1 MTKKRQ
7 ADKRESSDSK
17 NEKKTAIGVGLD
29 RQLVKAMQSDPEM
42 SAIVGEL
49 NTVMDICDEHDIDA
63 VLLMRDTASIG
74 FLIDE
79 DGEIDAVE
87 SLVLIAELAAANL
100 TVPVEPLFDNAMAK
114 VEEIASNEK
123 TGNRAFFVI
132 VEELVGAA
140 VSTNE
145 DGNCVS
151 STYVNATDAI
161 VIVGKDCL
169 YKTSFDK
176 NKMEFYPTDLEDTEL
191 WKKLCEWCS
200 KHDTVDMLRDFFK
213 AKPTNCK

>member
-1 MTKKRQ
+1 MKKRRT
-7 ADKRESSDSK
+7 DKRESADSK

-29 RQLVKAMQSDPEM
+29 RQLVKAMQSDPNM
-42 SAIVGEL
+42 SAIAGEL
-49 NTVMDICDEHDIDA
+49 NTVMDICDEHKIDA
-63 VLLMRDTASIG
+63 ALLMRDTASIC

-79 DGEIDAVE
+79 DEELDAVE
-87 SLVLIAELAAANL
+87 SLVLSAELAAANL
-100 TVPVEPLFDNAMAK
+100 TVPVEPLFDNAMVK

-145 DGNCVS
+145 DGECVS

-161 VIVGKDCL
+161 VIVGRDCL

-200 KHDTVDMLRDFFK
+200 KHDTVDMLRDFLK
-213 AKPTNCK
+213 VKTTNSK

>member
-7 ADKRESSDSK
+7 SDKRESADSK

-29 RQLVKAMQSDPEM
+29 RQLVKAMQSDPVM

-49 NTVMDICDEHDIDA
+49 NTVMDICDEHKIDA
-63 VLLMRDTASIG
+63 VLLMRDSASIC
-74 FLIDE
+74 FLIDDDE
-79 DGEIDAVE
+79 ELDAVE
-87 SLVLIAELAAANL
+87 SLVLSAELAAANL
-100 TVPVEPLFDNAMAK
+100 TVPVEPLFDNAMVK

-132 VEELVGAA
+132 VEELVGAS

-145 DGNCVS
+145 EGECVS

-200 KHDTVDMLRDFFK
+200 KHDTVDMLRDFLK
-213 AKPTNCK
+213 AKTTNGK

>member
-29 RQLVKAMQSDPEM
+29 RQLVKAMQSDPAM
-42 SAIVGEL
+42 SAIAGEL
-49 NTVMDICDEHDIDA
+49 DTVMDICDEHEIDA

-200 KHDTVDMLRDFFK
+200 KHDTVDMLRDFLK
-213 AKPTNCK
+213 EKTTNSK

>member
-1 MTKKRQ
+1 MKKRRT
-7 ADKRESSDSK
+7 DKRESADSK

-29 RQLVKAMQSDPEM
+29 RQLVKAMQSDPNM
-42 SAIVGEL
+42 SAIAGEL
-49 NTVMDICDEHDIDA
+49 NTVMDICDEHKIDA
-63 VLLMRDTASIG
+63 ALLMRDTASIC

-79 DGEIDAVE
+79 DEELDAVE
-87 SLVLIAELAAANL
+87 SLVLSAELAAANL
-100 TVPVEPLFDNAMAK
+100 TVPVEPLFDNAMVK

-145 DGNCVS
+145 DGECVS

-176 NKMEFYPTDLEDTEL
+176 NKMEFFPTDLEDTEL

-200 KHDTVDMLRDFFK
+200 KHDTVDMLRDFLK
-213 AKPTNCK
+213 VKTTNSK

>member
-1 MTKKRQ
+1 MSKKR
-7 ADKRESSDSK
+7 KFSDSK
-17 NEKKTAIGVGLD
+17 NEKNTKFGIGIELD
-29 RQLVKAMQSDPEM
+29 RQLVKAMQSDPGM
-42 SAIVGEL
+42 SAIAGEL
-49 NTVMDICDEHDIDA
+49 DTVMDICDEHKIDA
-63 VLLMRDTASIG
+63 ALLMRDSASIC
-74 FLIDE
+74 FLIDGDE
-79 DGEIDAVE
+79 ELDAVE
-87 SLVLIAELAAANL
+87 SLVLSAELAAANL
-100 TVPVEPLFDNAMAK
+100 TVPVEPLFDNAMVK

-140 VSTNE
+140 VSTNK
-145 DGNCVS
+145 DGECVS

-176 NKMEFYPTDLEDTEL
+176 NKMEFFPTDLEDTEL

>member
-1 MTKKRQ
+1 MSKKRQ
-7 ADKRESSDSK
+7 PDKRESADSK
-17 NEKKTAIGVGLD
+17 KRKKTAVGVSLD
-29 RQLVKAMQSDPEM
+29 RQLVKAMQSDPGM
-42 SAIVGEL
+42 SAIAGEL
-49 NTVMDICDEHDIDA
+49 DTVMDICDEHKIVA
-63 VLLMRDTASIG
+63 ALLMRDTASIC

-79 DGEIDAVE
+79 DGQLDAVE
-87 SLVLIAELAAANL
+87 SLVLSAELAAANL
-100 TVPVEPLFDNAMAK
+100 TVPVEPLFDNAMVK

-140 VSTNE
+140 VSTNK
-145 DGNCVS
+145 DGECVS

-176 NKMEFYPTDLEDTEL
+176 NKMEFFPTDLEDTEL

-200 KHDTVDMLRDFFK
+200 KHDTVDMLRDFLK
-213 AKPTNCK
+213 AKPAN

>member
-29 RQLVKAMQSDPEM
+29 RQLVKAMQSDPAM
-42 SAIVGEL
+42 SAIAGEL
-49 NTVMDICDEHDIDA
+49 DTVMDICDEHEIDA

-200 KHDTVDMLRDFFK
+200 KHDTVDMLRDFLK
-213 AKPTNCK
+213 AKTTNSK

>member
-1 MTKKRQ
+1 MSKKRQ

-29 RQLVKAMQSDPEM
+29 RQLVKAMQSDPDM
-42 SAIVGEL
+42 SAIAGEL
-49 NTVMDICDEHDIDA
+49 NTVMDICDEHKIDA
-63 VLLMRDTASIG
+63 ALLMRDTASIC
-74 FLIDE
+74 FLIDGDE
-79 DGEIDAVE
+79 ELDAVE
-87 SLVLIAELAAANL
+87 SLVLSAELAAAKL
-100 TVPVEPLFDNAMAK
+100 TVPVEPLFDNATTK

-145 DGNCVS
+145 DGECVS

-176 NKMEFYPTDLEDTEL
+176 NKMEFFPTDLEDTEL

-200 KHDTVDMLRDFFK
+200 KHDTVDVLRDFFK

>member
-1 MTKKRQ
+1 MKKRRT
-7 ADKRESSDSK
+7 DKRESADSK

-29 RQLVKAMQSDPEM
+29 RQLVKAMQSDPNM
-42 SAIVGEL
+42 SAIAGEL
-49 NTVMDICDEHDIDA
+49 NTVMDICDEHKIDA
-63 VLLMRDTASIG
+63 ALLMRDSASIC
-74 FLIDE
+74 FLTDE
-79 DGEIDAVE
+79 DEELDAVE
-87 SLVLIAELAAANL
+87 SLVLSAELAAANL
-100 TVPVEPLFDNAMAK
+100 TVPVEPLFDNAMVK

-145 DGNCVS
+145 DGECVS

-161 VIVGKDCL
+161 VIVGKNCL

-176 NKMEFYPTDLEDTEL
+176 NKMELFPTDLEDTEL

-200 KHDTVDMLRDFFK
+200 KHDTVDMLRDFLK
-213 AKPTNCK
+213 AKTTNCK

>member
-1 MTKKRQ
+1 MSKKRRT
-7 ADKRESSDSK
+7 DKRESADSK
-17 NEKKTAIGVGLD
+17 NEKKTAIGVSLD

-49 NTVMDICDEHDIDA
+49 NTVMDICDEHKIDA
-63 VLLMRDTASIG
+63 ALLMRDTASIC

-79 DGEIDAVE
+79 DEELDAVE
-87 SLVLIAELAAANL
+87 SLVLSAELAAANL
-100 TVPVEPLFDNAMAK
+100 TVPVEPLFDNAMVK

-161 VIVGKDCL
+161 VIVGRDCL

-200 KHDTVDMLRDFFK
+200 KHDTVDMLRDFLK
-213 AKPTNCK
+213 EKTTNSK

>member
-1 MTKKRQ
+1 MKKRRT
-7 ADKRESSDSK
+7 DKRESADSK

-29 RQLVKAMQSDPEM
+29 RQLVKAMQSDPNM
-42 SAIVGEL
+42 SAIAGEL
-49 NTVMDICDEHDIDA
+49 NTVMDICDEHKIDA
-63 VLLMRDTASIG
+63 ALLMRDSASIC
-74 FLIDE
+74 FLTDE
-79 DGEIDAVE
+79 DEELDAVE
-87 SLVLIAELAAANL
+87 SLVLSAELAAANL
-100 TVPVEPLFDNAMAK
+100 TVPVEPLFDNAMVK

-200 KHDTVDMLRDFFK
+200 KHDTVDMLRDFLK
-213 AKPTNCK
+213 EKTTNSK

>member
-1 MTKKRQ
+1 MSKKRQ
-7 ADKRESSDSK
+7 ADKRESADSK
-17 NEKKTAIGVGLD
+17 NEKKTALGVGLN

-42 SAIVGEL
+42 SAIAGEL
-49 NTVMDICDEHDIDA
+49 DTVMDICDEHEIDA
-63 VLLMRDTASIG
+63 VLLMRDTASIC
-74 FLIDE
+74 FLIDGDE
-79 DGEIDAVE
+79 ELDAVE
-87 SLVLIAELAAANL
+87 SLVLSAELAAANL
-100 TVPVEPLFDNAMAK
+100 TVPVEPLFDNAMVK

-145 DGNCVS
+145 DGECVS

-200 KHDTVDMLRDFFK
+200 KHDTVDMLRDFLK
-213 AKPTNCK
+213 VKTTNSK

>member
-1 MTKKRQ
+1 MSKKRQ
-7 ADKRESSDSK
+7 SDKRESSDSK

-29 RQLVKAMQSDPEM
+29 RQLVKAMQSDPGM
-42 SAIVGEL
+42 SAIAREL
-49 NTVMDICDEHDIDA
+49 DTVMDICDEHKIDA
-63 VLLMRDTASIG
+63 ALLMRDSASIC
-74 FLIDE
+74 FLIDGDE
-79 DGEIDAVE
+79 ELDAVE
-87 SLVLIAELAAANL
+87 SLVLSAELAAANL
-100 TVPVEPLFDNAMAK
+100 TVPVEPLFDNAMVK

-132 VEELVGAA
+132 VEELVGAS

-145 DGNCVS
+145 EGECVS
-151 STYVNATDAI
+151 STYVNATDAV

-176 NKMEFYPTDLEDTEL
+176 NKMEFFPTDLEDTEL

-200 KHDTVDMLRDFFK
+200 KHDTVDMLRDFLK
-213 AKPTNCK
+213 VKPTNSK

>member
-1 MTKKRQ
+1 MSKKRQ
-7 ADKRESSDSK
+7 ADKRESADSK
-17 NEKKTAIGVGLD
+17 NEKKTAIGVSLD
-29 RQLVKAMQSDPEM
+29 RQLVKTMKSDPEM
-42 SAIVGEL
+42 SAIAGEL
-49 NTVMDICDEHDIDA
+49 DTVMDICDEHKIDA
-63 VLLMRDTASIG
+63 ALLMRDSASIC

-79 DGEIDAVE
+79 GEEIDAVE

-100 TVPVEPLFDNAMAK
+100 TVPVEPLFDNAMVK

-145 DGNCVS
+145 DGECVS

-200 KHDTVDMLRDFFK
+200 KHDTVDMLRDFLK
-213 AKPTNCK
+213 EKTTNSK

>member
-1 MTKKRQ
+1 MKKRQ
-7 ADKRESSDSK
+7 ADKRESADSK

-49 NTVMDICDEHDIDA
+49 NTVMDICDEHKIDA
-63 VLLMRDTASIG
+63 VLLMCDTASIG

-145 DGNCVS
+145 DGNRVS

-161 VIVGKDCL
+161 VIVGKNCL

-200 KHDTVDMLRDFFK
+200 KHNTVDMLRDFLK
-213 AKPTNCK
+213 AKTTNCK

>member
-1 MTKKRQ
+1 MSKKRQ
-7 ADKRESSDSK
+7 ADKRESADSK
-17 NEKKTAIGVGLD
+17 NEKKTAIGVSLD
-29 RQLVKAMQSDPEM
+29 RQLVKAMKSDPEM
-42 SAIVGEL
+42 SAIAGEL
-49 NTVMDICDEHDIDA
+49 DTVMDICDEHKIDA
-63 VLLMRDTASIG
+63 ALLMRDSASIC

-79 DGEIDAVE
+79 GEEIDAVE

-100 TVPVEPLFDNAMAK
+100 TVPVEPLFDNAMTKA
-114 VEEIASNEK
+114 EEIASNEK

-145 DGNCVS
+145 DGECVS

-176 NKMEFYPTDLEDTEL
+176 NKMEFFPTDLEDTEL

-200 KHDTVDMLRDFFK
+200 KHDTVDMLRDFLK
-213 AKPTNCK
+213 VKTTNSK

>member
-1 MTKKRQ
+1 MKKRRT
-7 ADKRESSDSK
+7 DKRESSDSK

-29 RQLVKAMQSDPEM
+29 RQLVKAMQSDPAM
-42 SAIVGEL
+42 SAIAREL
-49 NTVMDICDEHDIDA
+49 DTVMDICDEHKIDA
-63 VLLMRDTASIG
+63 ALLMRDSASIC
-74 FLIDE
+74 FLIDGDE
-79 DGEIDAVE
+79 ELDAVE
-87 SLVLIAELAAANL
+87 SLVLSAELAAANL
-100 TVPVEPLFDNAMAK
+100 TVPVEPLFDNAMVK

-132 VEELVGAA
+132 VEELVGAS

-145 DGNCVS
+145 EGECVS
-151 STYVNATDAI
+151 STYVNATDAV

-176 NKMEFYPTDLEDTEL
+176 NKMEFFPTDLEDTEL

-200 KHDTVDMLRDFFK
+200 KHDTVDMLRDFLK
-213 AKPTNCK
+213 VKTPNGK

>member
-1 MTKKRQ
+1 MKKRQ
-7 ADKRESSDSK
+7 SDKRESADSK
-17 NEKKTAIGVGLD
+17 KRKKTAIGVELD
-29 RQLVKAMQSDPEM
+29 RQLVKAMQSDPGM
-42 SAIVGEL
+42 SAIAGEL
-49 NTVMDICDEHDIDA
+49 DTVMDICDEHKIVA
-63 VLLMRDTASIG
+63 ALLMRDTASIC

-79 DGEIDAVE
+79 DEQLDAVE
-87 SLVLIAELAAANL
+87 SLVLSAELAAANL
-100 TVPVEPLFDNAMAK
+100 TVPVEPLFDNAMVKA
-114 VEEIASNEK
+114 EEIASNEK

-132 VEELVGAA
+132 VEELVGAS

-145 DGNCVS
+145 DGECVS

-176 NKMEFYPTDLEDTEL
+176 NKMEFFPTDLEDTEL

-200 KHDTVDMLRDFFK
+200 KHDTVDMLRDFLK
-213 AKPTNCK
+213 PKPTNCK

>member
-1 MTKKRQ
+1 MKKRRT
-7 ADKRESSDSK
+7 DKRESADSK

-29 RQLVKAMQSDPEM
+29 RQLVKAMQSDPNM
-42 SAIVGEL
+42 SAIAGEL
-49 NTVMDICDEHDIDA
+49 NTVMDICDEHKIDA
-63 VLLMRDTASIG
+63 ALLMRDSASIC
-74 FLIDE
+74 FLTDE
-79 DGEIDAVE
+79 DEELDAVE
-87 SLVLIAELAAANL
+87 SLVLSAELAAANL
-100 TVPVEPLFDNAMAK
+100 TVPVEPLFDNAMVK

-145 DGNCVS
+145 DGECVS

-161 VIVGKDCL
+161 VIVGKNCL

-176 NKMEFYPTDLEDTEL
+176 NKMEFFPTDLEDTEL

-200 KHDTVDMLRDFFK
+200 KHDTVDMLRDFLK
-213 AKPTNCK
+213 AKTTNSK

>member
-7 ADKRESSDSK
+7 SDKRESADSK
-17 NEKKTAIGVGLD
+17 NEKKTAVGVGLD
-29 RQLVKAMQSDPEM
+29 RQLVKAMKSDPAM
-42 SAIVGEL
+42 SAVAGEL
-49 NTVMDICDEHDIDA
+49 DTVMDICDEHKIVA
-63 VLLMRDTASIG
+63 ALLMRDTASIC

-79 DGEIDAVE
+79 GEELDAVE
-87 SLVLIAELAAANL
+87 SLVLSAELAAANL
-100 TVPVEPLFDNAMAK
+100 TVPVEPLFDNAMVK
-114 VEEIASNEK
+114 VVEIASSEK

-145 DGNCVS
+145 DGECVS

-161 VIVGKDCL
+161 VIVGKNCL

-200 KHDTVDMLRDFFK
+200 KHDTVDMLRDFLK
-213 AKPTNCK
+213 VKTTNGK

>member
-200 KHDTVDMLRDFFK
+200 KHDTVDMLRDFLK
-213 AKPTNCK
+213 EKTTNSK

>member
-1 MTKKRQ
+1 MSKKSRS
-7 ADKRESSDSK
+7 DKRESSDSK

-29 RQLVKAMQSDPEM
+29 RQLVKAMQSDPGM
-42 SAIVGEL
+42 SAIAGEL
-49 NTVMDICDEHDIDA
+49 GTVMDICDEHKIDA
-63 VLLMRDTASIG
+63 ALLMRDSASIC

-79 DGEIDAVE
+79 DEELDAVE
-87 SLVLIAELAAANL
+87 SLVLSAELAAANL
-100 TVPVEPLFDNAMAK
+100 TVPVEPLFDNAVVK

-145 DGNCVS
+145 DGECVS
-151 STYVNATDAI
+151 STYVNASDAI

-200 KHDTVDMLRDFFK
+200 KHNTVDMLRDFLK
-213 AKPTNCK
+213 AKTTNCK

>member
-1 MTKKRQ
+1 MSKKRQ
-7 ADKRESSDSK
+7 SDKRESSDSK

-29 RQLVKAMQSDPEM
+29 RQLVKAMRSDPGM
-42 SAIVGEL
+42 SAIAGEL
-49 NTVMDICDEHDIDA
+49 DTIMDICDEHKIDA
-63 VLLMRDTASIG
+63 ALLMRDSASIC
-74 FLIDE
+74 FLIDGDE
-79 DGEIDAVE
+79 ELDAVE
-87 SLVLIAELAAANL
+87 SLVLSAELAAANL
-100 TVPVEPLFDNAMAK
+100 TVPVEPLFDNAMVK

-145 DGNCVS
+145 DGECVS

-176 NKMEFYPTDLEDTEL
+176 NKMEFFPTDLEDTEL

-200 KHDTVDMLRDFFK
+200 KHDTVDMLRDFLK
-213 AKPTNCK
+213 VKTPNGK

>member
-1 MTKKRQ
+1 MKKRQ
-7 ADKRESSDSK
+7 SDKRESADSK
-17 NEKKTAIGVGLD
+17 KRKKTAVGVSLD
-29 RQLVKAMQSDPEM
+29 RQLVKAMQSDPGM
-42 SAIVGEL
+42 SAIAGEL
-49 NTVMDICDEHDIDA
+49 NTVMDICDEHEIGA
-63 VLLMRDTASIG
+63 ALLMRDTASIC

-79 DGEIDAVE
+79 DEQLDAVE
-87 SLVLIAELAAANL
+87 SLVLSAELAAANL
-100 TVPVEPLFDNAMAK
+100 TVPVEPLFDNALVK

-140 VSTNE
+140 VSTNK
-145 DGNCVS
+145 DGECVS

-176 NKMEFYPTDLEDTEL
+176 NKMEFFPTDLEDTEL

-200 KHDTVDMLRDFFK
+200 KHDTVDMLRDFLK
-213 AKPTNCK
+213 AKPAN

>member
-1 MTKKRQ
+1 MSKKRQ
-7 ADKRESSDSK
+7 SDKRESSDSK

-29 RQLVKAMQSDPEM
+29 RQLVKAMQSDPGM
-42 SAIVGEL
+42 SAVAREL
-49 NTVMDICDEHDIDA
+49 DTVMNICDEHKIDA
-63 VLLMRDTASIG
+63 ALLMRDTASIC

-79 DGEIDAVE
+79 DEELDAVE
-87 SLVLIAELAAANL
+87 SLVLSAELAAANL
-100 TVPVEPLFDNAMAK
+100 TVPVEPLFDNAMVK

-132 VEELVGAA
+132 VEELVGAS

-145 DGNCVS
+145 EGECVS

-176 NKMEFYPTDLEDTEL
+176 NKMEFFPTDLEDTEL

-200 KHDTVDMLRDFFK
+200 KHDTVDMLRDFLK
-213 AKPTNCK
+213 AKPANCK